1 MLKPIEKRLILI
13 HVALFLICA
22 VCRIYCQGHMEEWY
36 YRFQMGYLY
45 WLTLLFAKPLFYYS
59 AGFLGTFFLAR
70 KAFRDD
76 LELPYKVLGI
86 VAVMIFA
93 AYLIL
98 TSMTLGV
105 VLCGTTIPFLI
116 RIYSSFMMVILDYYG
131 FMCIPGI
138 LFGLVAEKR
147 WKVQ

>member
-1 MLKPIEKRLILI
+1 MNKSMEKKLIII
-13 HVALFLICA
+13 HVLLFVVCA

-45 WLTLLFAKPLFYYS
+45 WPTLLFAKPLFYYS
-59 AGFLGTFFLAR
+59 AGFLGAFFLAR

-76 LELPYKVLGI
+76 LELPYKVLGT
-86 VAVMIFA
+86 VAAVLFV

-98 TSMTLGV
+98 ASMTLGV
-105 VLCGTTIPFLI
+105 TLCGTTIPFLI

-131 FMCIPGI
+131 LVCIPGI
-138 LFGLVAEKR
+138 LFGLVAERR
-147 WKVQ
+147 WKNQ